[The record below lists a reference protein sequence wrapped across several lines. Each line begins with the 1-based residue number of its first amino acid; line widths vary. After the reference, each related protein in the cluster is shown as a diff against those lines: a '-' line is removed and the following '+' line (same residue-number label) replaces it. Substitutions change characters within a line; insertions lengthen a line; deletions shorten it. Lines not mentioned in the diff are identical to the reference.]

1 MPTRSEKRT
10 RRVARYETVD
20 PALAAALVLD
30 GVPLLNTE
38 RRGDDVLFTFR
49 ARRGLAR
56 RLREIRRVSRQ
67 AERVGLMIK
76 ARIEAA
82 LATSV

>member
-1 MPTRSEKRT
+1 MPRRSEKRA

-30 GVPLLNTE
+30 GLQLLSTE
-38 RRGDDVLFTFR
+38 RRADDVLFIFR
-49 ARRGLAR
+49 ARRGLATQ
-56 RLREIRRVSRQ
+56 LREIMKVAQ
-67 AERVGLMIK
+67 EAERVGSMIK

-82 LATSV
+82 RTTSV